1 MKFVMYIFEIIF
13 MMVIERIFYMEKSRI
28 VSFDGKHH
36 SFFACKN
43 MKPLILIVF
52 SGASFELES
61 VIV

>member
-1 MKFVMYIFEIIF
+1 MEKNMKFVMYIFEIIF

-43 MKPLILIVF
+43 MKPQIKMEK
-52 SGASFELES
+52 GGRQ
-61 VIV
+61 